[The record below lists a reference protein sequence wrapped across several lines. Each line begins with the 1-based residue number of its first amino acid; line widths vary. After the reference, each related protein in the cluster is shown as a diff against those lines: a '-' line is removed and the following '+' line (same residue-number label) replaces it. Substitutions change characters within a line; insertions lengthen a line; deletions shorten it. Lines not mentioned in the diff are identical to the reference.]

1 MGAHRVLS
9 GARTMSVPDWLDLAV
24 LALMLLLMLCVLVAN
39 VELPRVCPECHGCG
53 CESCNERGYIY
64 RK

>member
-1 MGAHRVLS
+1 
-9 GARTMSVPDWLDLAV
+9 MSVPDWLGLAV